1 MRRSSFLL
9 CALLGAASF
18 NASACFV
25 VYDRSDRVV
34 YQSQEPPVD
43 MSRPL
48 HETLPSR
55 FPGGHMV
62 FDTSADCPAVNAVA
76 ARRRSADMSAS
87 APLLTDERTAVAMG
101 MPHTRLAGGI
111 ALVQARD
118 ANMAPGLTVIPDTRM
133 AAARR
138 PDTSAMGAGPS
149 RPVITELKDPPVVI
163 EQRGNQVTVRPA
175 AR

>member
-1 MRRSSFLL
+1 MRRPSLLL

-34 YQSQEPPVD
+34 YRSLEPPVD
-43 MSRPL
+43 MSRPI

-55 FPGGHMV
+55 FPDGHMV
-62 FDTSADCPAVNAVA
+62 FDTSNDCPAGNVVA
-76 ARRRSADMSAS
+76 ARRRIADMTAQ
-87 APLLTDERTAVAMG
+87 APLLTEERTAVAMG
-101 MPHTRLAGGI
+101 MPHRRLPGGI
-111 ALVQARD
+111 ALVQAKD
-118 ANMAPGLTVIPDTRM
+118 ANVAAGVTVIADTPM
-133 AAARR
+133 AASR
-138 PDTSAMGAGPS
+138 PNTSVMGAGPS
-149 RPVITELKDPPVVI
+149 RPVITELRDPPVVI